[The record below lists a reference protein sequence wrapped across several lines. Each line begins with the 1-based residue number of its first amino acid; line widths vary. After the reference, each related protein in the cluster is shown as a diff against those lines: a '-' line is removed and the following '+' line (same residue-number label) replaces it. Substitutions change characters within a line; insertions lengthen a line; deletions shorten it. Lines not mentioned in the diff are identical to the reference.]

1 MIYTK
6 KFILE
11 KMKCYSRLVLLISLL
26 IIYAKTAE
34 STISFTAL
42 DGCVYDSATGYDKLV
57 DGKISTTWFAPECS
71 FEGQSEIFYVYF
83 KASEVFHV
91 TGYTITLAEDGAR
104 YYNNNPKN
112 WVLKA
117 KKNEKDGWLEI
128 DSKNNIN
135 LATGIVNYGN
145 YSYIVQTPG
154 LYQYFVYIVTS
165 TYWKGDPIN
174 LGELWLMTF
183 CPNNTRIETEIG
195 CTCNNNICKKG
206 QLCKG
211 GNCLYDCPS
220 NGAAPN
226 IGCICGG
233 IKNICNGGELCNSNN
248 ICVPVCTSDNTAPNI
263 GCICGGISNICN
275 NTQLC
280 KDGKCLSDCPS
291 NGAAPNIGC
300 ICGGIKNICN
310 GGELC
315 NSNNS
320 CVPVCTS
327 DNTAP
332 NIGCICGGITNIC
345 NEGQLCNSNNNCLSD
360 CPRNNTAP
368 DIGCICGGITNICN
382 EGQLCNSNNN
392 CLSDCPSD
400 NTAPDIGCICGG
412 ITNICNE
419 GQLCKDGNCLSPC
432 PNDDIAPEIGCIC
445 GANRNVCNEGQICN
459 IVDCWYPTP
468 TPVSVLFLIIGLFFA
483 LTLMFSFVLYL
494 NLLIK

>member
-1 MIYTK
+1 
-6 KFILE
+6 
-11 KMKCYSRLVLLISLL
+11 MKCYSRLVLLISLL
-26 IIYAKTAE
+26 IIYAKTAD
-34 STISFTAL
+34 STIRFTAL
-42 DGCVYDSATGYDKLV
+42 NGCGQGSEGYDKLV
-57 DGKISTTWFAPECS
+57 DGKISTSWFASRCS
-71 FEGQSEIFYVYF
+71 FEGQSEIYYVYF

-91 TGYTITLAEDGAR
+91 TGYTITLAYDGGK
-104 YYNNNPKN
+104 YGLNNPRT

-117 KKNEKDGWLEI
+117 KRNENDGWVEI
-128 DSKNNIN
+128 DSKNYI
-135 LATGIVNYGN
+135 LFGPFGN
-145 YSYIVQTPG
+145 YANNSYIVQTSG

-165 TYWKGDPIN
+165 LNGENTNIN
-174 LGELWLMTF
+174 LGELWLMTL
-183 CPNNTRIETEIG
+183 CLNNIRIETEIG

-206 QLCKG
+206 QLCKDGKCLSDCPSNGAAPNIGCICG
-211 GNCLYDCPS
+211 GIKNICIGGELCNSNNICVPVCTSDNTAPNIGCICGGISNICNEGQLCNSNNNCLSDCPS

-263 GCICGGISNICN
+263 GCICGGI
-275 NTQLC
+275 
-280 KDGKCLSDCPS
+280 
-291 NGAAPNIGC
+291 
-300 ICGGIKNICN
+300 
-310 GGELC
+310 
-315 NSNNS
+315 
-320 CVPVCTS
+320 
-327 DNTAP
+327 
-332 NIGCICGGITNIC
+332 TNIC

-368 DIGCICGGITNICN
+368 DIGCIC
-382 EGQLCNSNNN
+382 S
-392 CLSDCPSD
+392 
-400 NTAPDIGCICGG
+400 G

>member
-42 DGCVYDSATGYDKLV
+42 DGCDGDDSTTGSDKLV
-57 DGKISTTWFAPECS
+57 DGKISTTWFGPQCS
-71 FEGQSEIFYVYF
+71 FEGQSEIYYVYF

-91 TGYTITLAEDGAR
+91 TGYTITLAEDGGL
-104 YYNNNPKN
+104 YGNNNPKN

-128 DSKNNIN
+128 DSKNNIY
-135 LATGIVNYGN
+135 LAWGIVNYGN

-165 TYWKGDPIN
+165 TYKKGEYIN

-183 CPNNTRIETEIG
+183 CPNNIRIETEIG

-263 GCICGGISNICN
+263 GCICGGI
-275 NTQLC
+275 
-280 KDGKCLSDCPS
+280 
-291 NGAAPNIGC
+291 
-300 ICGGIKNICN
+300 
-310 GGELC
+310 
-315 NSNNS
+315 
-320 CVPVCTS
+320 
-327 DNTAP
+327 
-332 NIGCICGGITNIC
+332 
-345 NEGQLCNSNNNCLSD
+345 
-360 CPRNNTAP
+360 
-368 DIGCICGGITNICN
+368 TNICN

-432 PNDDIAPEIGCIC
+432 PNDDISPEIGCIC
-445 GANRNVCNEGQICN
+445 GANRNVCNEGQICYV
-459 IVDCWYPTP
+459 VDCSYPPP

>member
-42 DGCVYDSATGYDKLV
+42 DGCDGDVSSTGSDKLV
-57 DGKISTTWFAPECS
+57 DGKISTTWFGPQCS
-71 FEGQSEIFYVYF
+71 FEGQSEIYYVYF

-91 TGYTITLAEDGAR
+91 TGYTITLAQDGGQ
-104 YYNNNPKN
+104 YVNNNPKD

-117 KKNEKDGWLEI
+117 KENEKDGWLEI
-128 DSKNNIN
+128 DSKNNIY
-135 LATGIVNYGN
+135 LAWGIVNYGN

-165 TYWKGDPIN
+165 TFKKGEYIN

-183 CPNNTRIETEIG
+183 CPNNIRIETEIG

-263 GCICGGISNICN
+263 GCICGGI
-275 NTQLC
+275 
-280 KDGKCLSDCPS
+280 
-291 NGAAPNIGC
+291 
-300 ICGGIKNICN
+300 
-310 GGELC
+310 
-315 NSNNS
+315 
-320 CVPVCTS
+320 
-327 DNTAP
+327 
-332 NIGCICGGITNIC
+332 TNIC

-382 EGQLCNSNNN
+382 EGQLC
-392 CLSDCPSD
+392 
-400 NTAPDIGCICGG
+400 
-412 ITNICNE
+412 
-419 GQLCKDGNCLSPC
+419 KDGNCLSPC
-432 PNDDIAPEIGCIC
+432 PNDDISPEIGCIC

>member
-42 DGCVYDSATGYDKLV
+42 DGCVNRVNYPATGYDKLV
-57 DGKISTTWFAPECS
+57 DGKISTTWFAPQCS
-71 FEGQSEIFYVYF
+71 FEGQSEIYYVYF

-91 TGYTITLAEDGAR
+91 TGYTITLAEDGGQ
-104 YYNNNPKN
+104 YVNNNPKD

-117 KKNEKDGWLEI
+117 KENEKDGWLEI

-135 LATGIVNYGN
+135 LAWGVVNYGN

-165 TYWKGDPIN
+165 TYKKGDYIN

-183 CPNNTRIETEIG
+183 CPNNIRIETEIG

-263 GCICGGISNICN
+263 GCICGGI
-275 NTQLC
+275 
-280 KDGKCLSDCPS
+280 
-291 NGAAPNIGC
+291 
-300 ICGGIKNICN
+300 
-310 GGELC
+310 
-315 NSNNS
+315 
-320 CVPVCTS
+320 
-327 DNTAP
+327 
-332 NIGCICGGITNIC
+332 TNIC

-382 EGQLCNSNNN
+382 EGQLC
-392 CLSDCPSD
+392 
-400 NTAPDIGCICGG
+400 
-412 ITNICNE
+412 
-419 GQLCKDGNCLSPC
+419 KDGNCLSPC
-432 PNDDIAPEIGCIC
+432 PNDDISPEIGCIC